1 MLNVTNHTH
10 PRRRNHVH
18 DKFDILQP
26 PLVKEMDG
34 EVPVYVNACLSIFEC
49 PTDDPTLKRVR
60 VDMKEVPDEDGI
72 DALCTVLVA
81 YCQNAPTR
89 SILHIRHVET
99 EHLNPP
105 SMHSLLAIA
114 GRLMENKDVVARN
127 LRGTIIQGTRIDEPV
142 RVAHALFKT
151 VYKPA
156 RLFEIVDSD
165 EASKAHVVALVQ
177 QRMKQKRVHNV

>member
-1 MLNVTNHTH
+1 
-10 PRRRNHVH
+10 
-18 DKFDILQP
+18 
-26 PLVKEMDG
+26 MDG
-34 EVPVYVNACLSIFEC
+34 EVPVYVNPCLSIHEC

-72 DALCTVLVA
+72 DALCTVLIT
-81 YCQNAPTR
+81 YCQNASTR

-114 GRLMENKDVVARN
+114 GRLMEKKDLVARN
-127 LRGTIIQGTRIDEPV
+127 VRGTIIQGTRIDEPV

-156 RLFEIVDSD
+156 RMFEIVDSD
-165 EASKAHVVALVQ
+165 EASEEITRALVQ
-177 QRMKQKRVHNV
+177 QRLKRRNAKGV